1 MPTRAFVSKELA
13 NLLGVLS
20 HPHRIRIIE
29 ELRDGEKDVNSLQII
44 LGVSHSGVSQ
54 HLSLLRSRRLVEER
68 REGRHVFYHLSQPA
82 LARWLTD
89 GLAFLEASAN
99 QVNELREAVEATKS
113 LWTSEPPAAD
123 GSS

>member
-13 NLLGVLS
+13 KLLGVLS

-29 ELRDGEKDVNSLQII
+29 ELRQGEKDVNSLQTV

-54 HLSLLRSRRLVEER
+54 HLSLLRSHRLVEER
-68 REGRHVFYHLSQPA
+68 REGRHVFYHLSQPG

-89 GLAFLEASAN
+89 GLDFLEGSAS
-99 QVNELREAVEATKS
+99 QVRELQDAVEATKT
-113 LWTSEPPAAD
+113 LWTTPD
-123 GSS
+123 GDGG

>member
-1 MPTRAFVSKELA
+1 MIVSGMPSRAVVSKELA
-13 NLLGVLS
+13 KLLGVLS

-29 ELRDGEKDVNSLQII
+29 ELREGERDVNSLQSV

-54 HLSLLRSRRLVEER
+54 HLSLLRSHRLVEER

-89 GLAFLEASAN
+89 GLEFLEGSATH
-99 QVNELREAVEATKS
+99 VTELRDAVEATKT
-113 LWTSEPPAAD
+113 LWTSNT
-123 GSS
+123 